1 MLLYRI
7 LEPSPRGRSGC
18 AGEHVWVII
27 GEVMTVT
34 MTACGQCVPI
44 LANKYKTS
52 VGTPT
57 FEPRLLIPLVRGFFP
72 CMGYTTYLQ
81 NCRSD
86 SQQRNMPMTHKITVM
101 TGILDT
107 GKITYAS
114 AQELVALTQG
124 DNPKH

>member
-1 MLLYRI
+1 M
-7 LEPSPRGRSGC
+7 
-18 AGEHVWVII
+18 V
-27 GEVMTVT
+27 
-34 MTACGQCVPI
+34 
-44 LANKYKTS
+44 
-52 VGTPT
+52 
-57 FEPRLLIPLVRGFFP
+57 
-72 CMGYTTYLQ
+72 YTTYLQ